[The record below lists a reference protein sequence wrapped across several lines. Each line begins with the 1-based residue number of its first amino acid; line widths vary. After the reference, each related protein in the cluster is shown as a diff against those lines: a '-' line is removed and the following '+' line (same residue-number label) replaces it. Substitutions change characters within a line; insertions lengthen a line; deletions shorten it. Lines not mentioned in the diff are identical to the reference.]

1 MQISVEAGRRLVE
14 AGSLDPAGLRT
25 VAAFLFLLL
34 TLAIPAHAQQPPPRP
49 GQVRAGPPRLETG
62 FGFRV
67 FVVFDRVEMTAADT
81 FEAVT
86 GSSTLTATGGGG
98 DVRFWKGLFGRFAVS
113 KMDAEGTR
121 GFVVQNRFIS
131 NGIPLEVEM
140 TPIEIGAGWRQPFSP
155 SRRLV
160 AYGGGGL
167 LRMLYRQTSEF
178 ANPGEDFDDAHSL
191 HINAEDAIHH
201 LRAKLQGRDDPAN
214 ILPQEGVSGQLLIV
228 RHQHHRLAVPSGIAN
243 LLHGPRAQAGLVR
256 SSPFCRGKMERRPT
270 ALQPWPRLA
279 VS

>member
-1 MQISVEAGRRLVE
+1 MQISVEAG
-14 AGSLDPAGLRT
+14 SLDLAFRRILASLLLLVT
-25 VAAFLFLLL
+25 VAM
-34 TLAIPAHAQQPPPRP
+34 PAEAQQPPPRP

-67 FVVFDRVEMTAADT
+67 FVSFDRVALAAADT

-113 KMDAEGTR
+113 TMSADGTR
-121 GFVVQNRFIS
+121 GFVVQGQFIS
-131 NGIPLEVEM
+131 NGIPLEIEM

-178 ANPGEDFDDAHSL
+178 ADPGEDFDDSHSGYFAFGGLELGITSWLMTGVEAHYRTVPDAFGTDN
-191 HINAEDAIHH
+191 IAAAFEDTDLGGSA
-201 LRAKLQGRDDPAN
+201 LRVL
-214 ILPQEGVSGQLLIV
+214 V
-228 RHQHHRLAVPSGIAN
+228 GI
-243 LLHGPRAQAGLVR
+243 
-256 SSPFCRGKMERRPT
+256 RR
-270 ALQPWPRLA
+270 
-279 VS
+279 

>member
-1 MQISVEAGRRLVE
+1 MQISVEAGRKLVE
-14 AGSLDPAGLRT
+14 AGSSAFAEAPADSPKPWRRRSDPAGPRT
-25 VAAFLFLLL
+25 VAAFLLLL
-34 TLAIPAHAQQPPPRP
+34 LAFALPAQAQQPPPRP

-67 FVVFDRVEMTAADT
+67 FVAFDRVEMTAAET

-113 KMDAEGTR
+113 KMEAEGTR
-121 GFVVQNRFIS
+121 GFVVQGQFIS

-140 TPIEIGAGWRQPFSP
+140 TPIEIGAGWRQPLSP
-155 SRRLV
+155 SRRFV

-178 ANPGEDFDDAHSL
+178 ADPGEDFDDALSGYFAFGGLEVGITSWLMAGVEAHYRTVPDAFGTDN
-191 HINAEDAIHH
+191 IAAAFEDTD
-201 LRAKLQGRDDPAN
+201 LG
-214 ILPQEGVSGQLLIV
+214 G
-228 RHQHHRLAVPSGIAN
+228 
-243 LLHGPRAQAGLVR
+243 
-256 SSPFCRGKMERRPT
+256 T
-270 ALQPWPRLA
+270 ALRVL
-279 VS
+279 VGIRR